1 VRKVPLITGFLF
13 FVGLFTL
20 IFFIASQHNID
31 VLNPQGIIAAKQRD
45 LLFIATLLMLI
56 VVIPVFLLTFFIV
69 WRYREDNKKA
79 KYSPN
84 WSNSNVLETIWWMIP
99 FVIIVILAV
108 ITWKSSH
115 ELDPYRALN
124 SEKKAINIQVIS
136 LQWKWLF
143 IYPDQKIAAV
153 NYIRIPEKTPINFK
167 VTSDAPMNSF
177 WIPSL
182 GGQVYAMAG
191 MSTKLHLEADHKGTY
206 RGVSANISG
215 KGFAGM
221 KFKVESTSDADFR
234 QWSNETRR
242 LSKSLDMPAYDELA
256 KPSENQT
263 MQLFSLKQANLYDK
277 VVMKYMARDSSSS
290 GEENHNIHSGE

>member
-1 VRKVPLITGFLF
+1 MRKVPLITGFLF